1 MQELKKSFKF
11 YAITYGCRVNQ
22 YETQS
27 IREYWISL
35 GGVETEE
42 PAEADVIFIDS
53 CAVTAEAVAD
63 ARQMARKLGRLNP
76 QARIFAV
83 GCAATAAPEDFRQ
96 LPGVA
101 AVIPQVQKFVL
112 LSGHP
117 LELSDFST
125 PGGEEGA
132 ARCFAPFSINA
143 FKRARPV
150 IKVQDGC
157 SQGCAYCIIPLT
169 RGPSRSRPVED
180 IVAEAHR
187 LLASGHREI
196 LLSGVNLRQFHS
208 GSGDG
213 RNFWSLLRRLDSEL
227 APEWAGRAR
236 FRLSSLD
243 PAQVTGSM
251 GAECLETLESCRM
264 LCPQLHLSLQSG
276 SPTVLARMNRS
287 PYSPESIAE
296 SVEKMRRFWP
306 IMGLG
311 ADILMG
317 FPGET
322 EEETEETLA
331 MLRTLP
337 MTYAHVFPYSERP
350 GTKAATLP
358 QLPKKVRQEHAARV
372 RNLIAEKKAA
382 FLEVQI
388 GLPEMWAAFDS
399 ADARHGNN
407 EYFVDCRLER
417 PEAPEALEE
426 NASAF
431 AAQGH
436 ELIKVKPLRI
446 EKNLLIVRPA

>member
-1 MQELKKSFKF
+1 MQELKRNFKF
-11 YAITYGCRVNQ
+11 YMITYGCRVNQ

-27 IREYWISL
+27 IREWWLSL
-35 GGVETEE
+35 GGTETED
-42 PAEADVIFIDS
+42 PAEADVMLVDS

-63 ARQMARKLGRLNP
+63 ARQMVRKLGRVNP
-76 QARIFAV
+76 GARIFAA
-83 GCAATAAPEDFRQ
+83 GCAATAAPGDFRE

-112 LSGHP
+112 LNGHP
-117 LELSDFST
+117 LDMADFST

-132 ARCFAPFSINA
+132 ARCFAPFSISA

-169 RGPSRSRPVED
+169 RGPSRSRPVDD

-213 RNFWSLLRRLDSEL
+213 RNFWSLLRRLDAEL

-243 PAQVTGSM
+243 PAQVTGAM
-251 GAECLETLESCRM
+251 GAECLETLEGCRM

-276 SPTVLARMNRS
+276 SPTVLARMGRS

-296 SVEKMRRFWP
+296 SVAKMRAFWP
-306 IMGLG
+306 VMGLG

-322 EEETEETLA
+322 EAETEETLA

-350 GTKAATLP
+350 GTRAAAML

-382 FLEVQI
+382 FLEEQLL
-388 GLPEMWAAFDS
+388 LPLMWAAFDS

-407 EYFVDCRLER
+407 EFFVDCRMESPETLGDGPSR
-417 PEAPEALEE
+417 PSAP
-426 NASAF
+426 
-431 AAQGH
+431 GH

-446 EKNLLIVRPA
+446 ERNLLIVRPA

>member
-1 MQELKKSFKF
+1 MQELKQNFKF
-11 YAITYGCRVNQ
+11 YAVTFGCRVNQ

-27 IREYWISL
+27 IREHWQSL
-35 GGVETEE
+35 GGVETEDA
-42 PAEADVIFIDS
+42 AEADVILIDS
-53 CAVTAEAVAD
+53 CAVTSEAVAD

-76 QARIFAV
+76 QARIFAA
-83 GCAATAAPEDFRQ
+83 GCAASAAPEDFRQ

-112 LSGHP
+112 LQGHP
-117 LELSDFST
+117 LEMRDFGT
-125 PGGEEGA
+125 AGGPEAA
-132 ARCFAPFSINA
+132 ARQFAPFSISA

-150 IKVQDGC
+150 VKVQDGC

-180 IVAEAHR
+180 ILDEARR
-187 LLASGHREI
+187 LLRSGHREI

-213 RNFWSLLRRLDSEL
+213 RNFWTLLRRLDAEL

-251 GAECLETLESCRM
+251 GAECLETLEGCRM

-276 SPTVLARMNRS
+276 SPTVLARMGRS
-287 PYSPESIAE
+287 PYSPESIAA
-296 SVEKMRRFWP
+296 SVAKMRAFWP
-306 IMGLG
+306 VMGLG

-322 EEETEETLA
+322 EAETEETLD
-331 MLRTLP
+331 MLRALP

-350 GTKAATLP
+350 GTRAAAMP
-358 QLPKKVRQEHAARV
+358 QLPKKTRQEHAARV
-372 RNLIAEKKAA
+372 RNLVAEKKNA
-382 FLEVQI
+382 FLREQL
-388 GLPEMWAAFDS
+388 GLPSMLAAFDS

-407 EYFVDCRLER
+407 EFFVDCRMDEGFG
-417 PEAPEALEE
+417 PFP
-426 NASAF
+426 
-431 AAQGH
+431 GH
-436 ELIKVKPLRI
+436 ELMRVKPLRI
-446 EKNLLIVRPA
+446 DKNLLIVRPAD

>member
-1 MQELKKSFKF
+1 MQELKQNFKF

-27 IREYWISL
+27 IREWWLSL
-35 GGVETEE
+35 GGEETED
-42 PAEADVIFIDS
+42 PCEADVILVDS

-76 QARIFAV
+76 KARIFAA
-83 GCAATAAPEDFRQ
+83 GCAASAAPQDFAA
-96 LPGVA
+96 LEGVA

-112 LSGHP
+112 LQGHP
-117 LELSDFST
+117 LEMRDFST
-125 PGGEEGA
+125 AGGEEGA
-132 ARCFAPFSINA
+132 ARVFAPFRISA

-169 RGPSRSRPVED
+169 RGPSRSRPVDD
-180 IVAEAHR
+180 IVAEAQR
-187 LLASGHREI
+187 LLESGHREI
-196 LLSGVNLRQFHS
+196 LLSGVNLRQFHA

-213 RNFWSLLRRLDSEL
+213 KNFWALLRRLDAEL
-227 APEWAGRAR
+227 APRWAGRAR

-243 PAQVTGSM
+243 PAQVTGAM
-251 GAECLETLESCRM
+251 GTECLETLEACRM

-276 SPTVLARMNRS
+276 SPTVLARMGRS

-296 SVEKMRRFWP
+296 AVAKMRAFWP
-306 IMGLG
+306 VMGLG

-317 FPGET
+317 FPGES

-331 MLRTLP
+331 MLRALP

-350 GTKAATLP
+350 GTRAASMP

-372 RNLIAEKKAA
+372 RELIARKKTA
-382 FLEVQI
+382 FLREQLA
-388 GLPEMWAAFDS
+388 LPSMLAAFDS

-407 EYFVDCRLER
+407 EFFVDCRM
-417 PEAPEALEE
+417 EE
-426 NASAF
+426 GF
-431 AAQGH
+431 GPFPGH
-436 ELIKVKPLRI
+436 ELIKVEPLRI
-446 EKNLLIVRPA
+446 DRNMLIVRPAR

>member
-1 MQELKKSFKF
+1 
-11 YAITYGCRVNQ
+11 
-22 YETQS
+22 
-27 IREYWISL
+27 
-35 GGVETEE
+35 
-42 PAEADVIFIDS
+42 
-53 CAVTAEAVAD
+53 
-63 ARQMARKLGRLNP
+63 
-76 QARIFAV
+76 
-83 GCAATAAPEDFRQ
+83 
-96 LPGVA
+96 
-101 AVIPQVQKFVL
+101 
-112 LSGHP
+112 
-117 LELSDFST
+117 
-125 PGGEEGA
+125 
-132 ARCFAPFSINA
+132 
-143 FKRARPV
+143 
-150 IKVQDGC
+150 
-157 SQGCAYCIIPLT
+157 
-169 RGPSRSRPVED
+169 
-180 IVAEAHR
+180 
-187 LLASGHREI
+187 
-196 LLSGVNLRQFHS
+196 
-208 GSGDG
+208 
-213 RNFWSLLRRLDSEL
+213 
-227 APEWAGRAR
+227 
-236 FRLSSLD
+236 
-243 PAQVTGSM
+243 
-251 GAECLETLESCRM
+251 M

-331 MLRTLP
+331 MLRALP

-382 FLEVQI
+382 FLDVQM

-417 PEAPEALEE
+417 PDSPEALAHS
-426 NASAF
+426 ASFPLAG
-431 AAQGH
+431 GH

-446 EKNLLIVRPA
+446 DGNLLIVRPA